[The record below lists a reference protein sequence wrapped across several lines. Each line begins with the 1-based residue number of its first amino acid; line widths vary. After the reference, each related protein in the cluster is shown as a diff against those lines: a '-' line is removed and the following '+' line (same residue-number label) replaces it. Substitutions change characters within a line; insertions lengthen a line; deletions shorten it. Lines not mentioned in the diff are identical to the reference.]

1 MFEYQ
6 NELWNK
12 YTDDNEDKSQTNLSQ
27 FIYHTCIALGAKKIC
42 EAGCNVGNNLS
53 LFNNELEVWGFDKNN
68 YAIEKAIQKL
78 PEINFKIEDI
88 NKTSFP
94 DSHFDIVF
102 TRGVFI
108 HIPTSSVNAA
118 MNELFRISK
127 KWIFNLEYFG
137 TDGEM
142 IKWKRGDDLCWYR
155 NMIEK
160 WQNYDVELITDL
172 ELPRQIDDSHVR
184 FTLIKKKHNNY

>member
-1 MFEYQ
+1 M
-6 NELWNK
+6 K
-12 YTDDNEDKSQTNLSQ
+12 
-27 FIYHTCIALGAKKIC
+27 
-42 EAGCNVGNNLS
+42 LS

-155 NMIEK
+155 NMKEK

>member
-6 NELWNK
+6 SELWKK
-12 YTDDNEDKSQTNLSQ
+12 YTDDNEDKLQTNLSQ
-27 FIYHTCIALGAKKIC
+27 FIYHTCVALGAKRIC

-53 LFNNELEVWGFDKNN
+53 SFDNELEVWGFDKNN
-68 YAIEKAIQKL
+68 YAIEKAIEKL

-102 TRGVFI
+102 TRGVLI
-108 HIPTSSVNAA
+108 HIPNSNVNEA

-137 TDGEM
+137 ADGEM
-142 IKWKRGDDLCWYR
+142 INWKRGDDLCWYR
-155 NMIEK
+155 NMKEK
-160 WQNYDVELITDL
+160 WQDYDVEVVTDF

-184 FTLIKKKHNNY
+184 FTLIKKKDNNY